1 MDTSK
6 PSHVRQLF
14 PVDSSPLTPSPSP
27 PRRKIAVA
35 VRRRFL
41 DNHPI
46 LLHQLMSEMSLVGG
60 DSPKP
65 PPPPSSERKRKQTS
79 PRKFTVGPKRKA
91 PSSGVERSP
100 PLPPPVEPTRSK
112 KKSQRPDLV
121 HPHHQTKVL
130 VPFVVKSGD
139 RLIKTLFPSQTITMQ
154 KNEYGLYV
162 YEGFVLDKKSV
173 VGKYLGDCQV
183 APLTDEDF
191 EKAKEL
197 KIII

>member
-1 MDTSK
+1 
-6 PSHVRQLF
+6 
-14 PVDSSPLTPSPSP
+14 
-27 PRRKIAVA
+27 
-35 VRRRFL
+35 
-41 DNHPI
+41 
-46 LLHQLMSEMSLVGG
+46 MSEMSLVGG
-60 DSPKP
+60 DANP
-65 PPPPSSERKRKQTS
+65 PPSERKRKQTS

-91 PSSGVERSP
+91 PSSGVDRTP
-100 PLPPPVEPTRSK
+100 PTRSK

-121 HPHHQTKVL
+121 HPHRQTKLL
-130 VPFVVKSGD
+130 VPFVVKIGD
-139 RLIKTLFPSQTITMQ
+139 GLIKKLFPSQTITMQ

-173 VGKYLGDCQV
+173 VGKYLGDGQV

>member
-14 PVDSSPLTPSPSP
+14 PVDSLPLTPSPSP

-41 DNHPI
+41 THPPVP
-46 LLHQLMSEMSLVGG
+46 LHQLMSEMSLNVA
-60 DSPKP
+60 
-65 PPPPSSERKRKQTS
+65 SSERKRKQTS

-91 PSSGVERSP
+91 PSSGVDRSP
-100 PLPPPVEPTRSK
+100 PLSEPTRSK

-121 HPHHQTKVL
+121 HPHHQTKLL
-130 VPFVVKSGD
+130 VPFVVKAGD
-139 RLIKTLFPSQTITMQ
+139 QLIKNLFPSQTITMQ

-173 VGKYLGDCQV
+173 VGKYLGDGQV
-183 APLTDEDF
+183 TPLTDEDF

>member
-1 MDTSK
+1 MDTCK

-14 PVDSSPLTPSPSP
+14 PVDSLPPPP

-35 VRRRFL
+35 VRRPH
-41 DNHPI
+41 HPADYP
-46 LLHQLMSEMSLVGG
+46 LHQLMSEMSLVGSG
-60 DSPKP
+60 DAP
-65 PPPPSSERKRKQTS
+65 PLPGSSERKRKQTA

-91 PSSGVERSP
+91 PSSGVDRSP
-100 PLPPPVEPTRSK
+100 PSTRSK

-121 HPHHQTKVL
+121 RPHHQTKLL
-130 VPFVVKSGD
+130 VPFVVKTGD
-139 RLIKTLFPSQTITMQ
+139 RLIKNLFPSQTITMQ

-173 VGKYLGDCQV
+173 VGKYLGDGQV

>member
-6 PSHVRQLF
+6 PSYVRQLF
-14 PVDSSPLTPSPSP
+14 PVDSLPLTPSPSP

-35 VRRRFL
+35 VRRRSFL
-41 DNHPI
+41 THPPVP
-46 LLHQLMSEMSLVGG
+46 LHQLMSEMSLVGG
-60 DSPKP
+60 DSK
-65 PPPPSSERKRKQTS
+65 PPPSSERKRKQTS

-91 PSSGVERSP
+91 PSSGVDRSP
-100 PLPPPVEPTRSK
+100 PLSEPTRSK

-121 HPHHQTKVL
+121 HPHHQTKLL
-130 VPFVVKSGD
+130 VPFVVKTGD
-139 RLIKTLFPSQTITMQ
+139 RLIKNLFPSQTITMQ

-173 VGKYLGDCQV
+173 VGKYLGDGQV

>member
-14 PVDSSPLTPSPSP
+14 PVDSLPLTPSPSP

-41 DNHPI
+41 THPPVP
-46 LLHQLMSEMSLVGG
+46 LHQLMSEMSLT
-60 DSPKP
+60 
-65 PPPPSSERKRKQTS
+65 SSERKRKQTS

-91 PSSGVERSP
+91 PSSGVDRSP
-100 PLPPPVEPTRSK
+100 PLSEPTRSK

-121 HPHHQTKVL
+121 HPHPQTKLL
-130 VPFVVKSGD
+130 VPFVVKAGD
-139 RLIKTLFPSQTITMQ
+139 RLIKNLFPSQTITMQ

-173 VGKYLGDCQV
+173 VGKYLGDGQV
-183 APLTDEDF
+183 TPLTDEDF

>member
-14 PVDSSPLTPSPSP
+14 PVDSSLPLTPSPSP

-35 VRRRFL
+35 LRRRFL
-41 DNHPI
+41 TIPPVP
-46 LLHQLMSEMSLVGG
+46 LHQLMSEMSLVGG
-60 DSPKP
+60 DSK

-91 PSSGVERSP
+91 PSSGVDRSP
-100 PLPPPVEPTRSK
+100 PPLSEPTRSK

-121 HPHHQTKVL
+121 HPHHQTKLL
-130 VPFVVKSGD
+130 VPFVVKTGD
-139 RLIKTLFPSQTITMQ
+139 RLIKNLFPSQTITMQ

-173 VGKYLGDCQV
+173 VGKYLGDGQV

>member
-14 PVDSSPLTPSPSP
+14 PVDSLPLTPSPSP

-41 DNHPI
+41 TPHPPVP
-46 LLHQLMSEMSLVGG
+46 LHQLMSEMSLVG
-60 DSPKP
+60 
-65 PPPPSSERKRKQTS
+65 SSERKRKQTS

-91 PSSGVERSP
+91 PSSGVDRSP
-100 PLPPPVEPTRSK
+100 PLSEPVQKSK

-121 HPHHQTKVL
+121 HPHHQTKLL
-130 VPFVVKSGD
+130 VPFVVKAGD
-139 RLIKTLFPSQTITMQ
+139 RLIKNLFPSQTITMQ

-173 VGKYLGDCQV
+173 VGKYLGDGQV
-183 APLTDEDF
+183 TPLTDEDF